1 MQWCARQFRH
11 LLKSEDGPTAV
22 EYAVVLAMGVLV
34 GIGAINSVGNA
45 VKGSLENTA
54 NLVGN
59 AAGGDSGSGG
69 SGGGGSDSG
78 GGGSSDSG
86 GGGSNN
92 AGGGGSSNAGGGGSS
107 NAGGGKGRGKGS

>member
-1 MQWCARQFRH
+1 MQWFVRRFRH

-54 NLVGN
+54 KLVGN
-59 AAGGDSGSGG
+59 SAGGDSGSAG

-78 GGGSSDSG
+78 GGGSS
-86 GGGSNN
+86 N
-92 AGGGGSSNAGGGGSS
+92 AGEGGSSNAGGGGK
-107 NAGGGKGRGKGS
+107 GGGKGRGKGS